1 MPPQRRASRRRF
13 PSAAQGRRSRWSCGL
28 QSVSR
33 VSWPLRVGVTRRA
46 KCLRPSMAGSRRGST
61 PGTSGTRGSCSI
73 SCQQHHPERGMR
85 PVGRPLPPRPWHAL
99 PAHRRSSEC
108 RAAPDN
114 RSHDVPRDGHDL
126 LAGAGGGGAGWSRA
140 MTQVVSVV
148 TILAVALVAPL
159 VGEAQLAR
167 IFRVGYLGGTPPQWD
182 GFIRGL
188 REQGYTEKLKL
199 AIEYR
204 SAEGRNENY
213 PALAAELVRL
223 NRDVIVA
230 HSAPA
235 ALAAK
240 QARTT
245 IPIVLL
251 NVADSVGVGL
261 VASLARPGGN
271 VTGVSSQAA
280 DFTAKLLE
288 LAKQA
293 VPRLDRV
300 AVITTLTNPSLAPR
314 VRDLE
319 AAASALGITLDSF
332 GVGRPPEIQQAFPAM
347 TQRGTDA
354 IVVVADNLIWFHR
367 AQILDLATRSHLPTI
382 CMFKV
387 WADAGCFLADGPSL
401 AHMWYQAGVFA
412 GKLLNGAKPADLPV
426 EQPTKFELVINLK
439 TAKALGLAIPRT
451 LLARVDEV
459 IE

>member
-1 MPPQRRASRRRF
+1 VFAR
-13 PSAAQGRRSRWSCGL
+13 
-28 QSVSR
+28 
-33 VSWPLRVGVTRRA
+33 TD
-46 KCLRPSMAGSRRGST
+46 
-61 PGTSGTRGSCSI
+61 
-73 SCQQHHPERGMR
+73 
-85 PVGRPLPPRPWHAL
+85 PVEG
-99 PAHRRSSEC
+99 E
-108 RAAPDN
+108 
-114 RSHDVPRDGHDL
+114 L
-126 LAGAGGGGAGWSRA
+126 L
-140 MTQVVSVV
+140 
-148 TILAVALVAPL
+148 
-159 VGEAQLAR
+159 
-167 IFRVGYLGGTPPQWD
+167 
-182 GFIRGL
+182 RGL
-188 REQGYTEKLKL
+188 REQGYTEGQNLT
-199 AIEYR
+199 IEYR
-204 SAEGRNENY
+204 SAQGRNEAY
-213 PALAAELVRL
+213 PALAEELARL
-223 NRDVIVA
+223 KLDVIVA

-240 QARTT
+240 QATTT

-251 NVADSVGVGL
+251 NVADPVGVGL

-300 AVITTLTNPSLAPR
+300 AVITTPTNPALAPR

-332 GVGRPPEIQQAFPAM
+332 GVGGPPEIQQAFPAM
-347 TQRGTDA
+347 TRRGTQA
-354 IVVVADNLIWFHR
+354 VVVLADNLIWFHR

-387 WADAGCFLADGPSL
+387 WADAGCLLAYGPSL

-412 GKLLNGAKPADLPV
+412 GKLLNGAKPPTLPV

-439 TAKALGLAIPRT
+439 TAKALGLTIP
-451 LLARVDEV
+451 LSVLARADHV

>member
-1 MPPQRRASRRRF
+1 MT
-13 PSAAQGRRSRWSCGL
+13 
-28 QSVSR
+28 R
-33 VSWPLRVGVTRRA
+33 VSTVAFL
-46 KCLRPSMAGSRRGST
+46 
-61 PGTSGTRGSCSI
+61 
-73 SCQQHHPERGMR
+73 
-85 PVGRPLPPRPWHAL
+85 AL
-99 PAHRRSSEC
+99 A
-108 RAAPDN
+108 
-114 RSHDVPRDGHDL
+114 L
-126 LAGAGGGGAGWSRA
+126 LAGP
-140 MTQVVSVV
+140 
-148 TILAVALVAPL
+148 LAV
-159 VGEAQLAR
+159 EAQPAKVA
-167 IFRVGYLGGTPPQWD
+167 RVGYLSSGAFTPTDPVLQ
-182 GFIRGL
+182 GL
-188 REQGYTEKLKL
+188 REQGYTEGQNL

-204 SAEGRNENY
+204 SAEGRNEAF

-223 NRDVIVA
+223 KVDVIVA

-240 QARTT
+240 QATTT

-251 NVADSVGVGL
+251 NVADPVGIGL

-300 AVITTLTNPSLAPR
+300 AVITTPTNPALALR

-319 AAASALGITLDSF
+319 AAASTLGVTLDSF
-332 GVGRPPEIQQAFPAM
+332 GIGGPREIQQAFPTM
-347 TQRGTDA
+347 TQRGDHA
-354 IVVVADNLIWFHR
+354 VVVLADTLIWFHR

-387 WADAGCFLADGPSL
+387 WAEAGCLLGYGPSL
-401 AHMWYQAGVFA
+401 DHMWYQAGVFA

-439 TAKALGLAIPRT
+439 TARALGLTIPPAVLVR
-451 LLARVDEV
+451 ADEV
-459 IE
+459 IQ